1 MAGRDLSAE
10 LFGPQAGKQSSAGRD
25 LSTELFGPSSSGANG
40 IPLPSGV
47 QQRIASTIPDEQ
59 PSLWDKIRGV
69 GETAAALGTGA
80 TTGALGYIGG
90 GLGGVVGSIVNGDFG
105 TNKGTR
111 LAKQA
116 AEDSAARY
124 TYTPTSKMGQA
135 DLGKVSDFLDST
147 GVQGLPIGPEMN
159 AMARGIRPSMPQISN
174 ALSTD
179 AFAAKQLGRKV
190 SATSILPKIDP
201 SRAALLQKAIDA
213 GFTVTPDMMTDNK
226 FVKIIGDT
234 LGKVPLSGSPADAN
248 SALFNNKL
256 IGAIGG
262 NGTTNKLTPDVFQA
276 AMDKSG
282 STIGDIAAKTPVP
295 FDENTSSM
303 LAKNVDNANAF
314 HTDDVSKIV
323 NSYANQIAD
332 HAQQNGGVIDG
343 TFMRRINSQ
352 LGRQARS
359 TTNGDLKSALDG
371 LHDDLLGAMQ
381 QYIADP
387 ADTAAFNTARQQYAI
402 GKTIEPLV
410 AKSVNG
416 DISPA
421 SLMSRVTST
430 SAGKTAMAQGNAGD
444 LGDLAR
450 IGQLLKEPGSSNTA
464 ERGLMY
470 GLLGGGAV
478 ASPLVTGGVYAG
490 ANAYNRL
497 SPLLANR
504 IVGNSMAKK
513 VPQVIFPQDPMA
525 LLSPSEYPNPSVQPG
540 KVPYSGL
547 LSLAEDGPAPLPNSG
562 VPDNQRLA
570 TTHDYPTVDFPLRQ
584 EVLQQPEISSSI
596 DAFRT
601 QAAQLEKVANNA
613 ISPAV
618 RAKAQ
623 IDLMKLRQDFA
634 EGMKQMGISDAAD
647 AHGLN
652 RLLYQTGAGTRLP
665 IQSTFVPGK

>member
-10 LFGPQAGKQSSAGRD
+10 LFGSQPAEQKAGGRD
-25 LSTELFGPSSSGANG
+25 LSAKLFGSSYGPAG
-40 IPLPSGV
+40 IPLPVGA
-47 QQRIASTIPDEQ
+47 QQRMSIVIPDED
-59 PSLWDKIRGV
+59 PSLWDKIRGA
-69 GETAAALGTGA
+69 GETAISLGTGA
-80 TTGALGYIGG
+80 TTGALGFIGG
-90 GLGGVVGSIVNGDFG
+90 TLGGMAGSIVNGDFG
-105 TNKGTR
+105 TERGMIR
-111 LAKQA
+111 AKQTAENA
-116 AEDSAARY
+116 ASRY
-124 TYTPTSKMGQA
+124 TYSPTSKVGQEY
-135 DLGKVSDFLDST
+135 LGKVSDFLDST
-147 GVQGLPIGPEMN
+147 GLLGLPIGPEMN
-159 AMARGIRPSMPQISN
+159 AMTSAVRPALPQIRN

-179 AFAAKQLGRKV
+179 VFAAKQLSRKV
-190 SATSILPKIDP
+190 AVTSVLPKIDP
-201 SRAALLQKAIDA
+201 NRAALLQKAIDA
-213 GFTVTPDMMTDNK
+213 GFTVTPDMMMNNK

-234 LGKVPLSGSPADAN
+234 LGKVPLSGSPVDTN
-248 SALFNNKL
+248 SALFTNKL

-262 NGTTNKLTPDVFQA
+262 NGSTNKLTPDVFQA

-295 FDENTSSM
+295 FDENTSTI
-303 LAKNVDNANAF
+303 LTRNIDNANAF

-359 TTNGDLKSALDG
+359 TTDGDLKSALDG
-371 LHDDLLGAMQ
+371 LHDDLLGVMQ

-387 ADTAAFNTARQQYAI
+387 ADTASFNMARQQYAI

-470 GLLGGGAV
+470 GLLGGGAM

-490 ANAYNRL
+490 ANVYNRL

-504 IVGNSMAKK
+504 IVGNSVPKK
-513 VPQVIFPQDPMA
+513 VPSVIFPKDPMA
-525 LLSPSEYPNPSVQPG
+525 LLSPSEYPSPSAQSG
-540 KVPYSGL
+540 KVPYTGL
-547 LSLAEDGPAPLPNSG
+547 LSLAEDGPMALPNSG
-562 VPDNQRLA
+562 VPETQRLA
-570 TTHDYPTVDFPLRQ
+570 TTHDYPTIDFPLRQ
-584 EVLQQPEISSSI
+584 EVLQQPEIVSAI
-596 DAFRT
+596 NDFRNK
-601 QAAQLEKVANNA
+601 AAQLEKVANNA
-613 ISPAV
+613 INPTV
-618 RAKAQ
+618 KAKAKLE
-623 IDLMKLRQDFA
+623 LMKLQQEFA
-634 EGMKQMGISDAAD
+634 DGMRQMGISNAAD

-652 RLLYQTGAGTRLP
+652 RPLYETGAGTRLP
-665 IQSTFVPGK
+665 IQSTFTPKP